1 MRLQQR
7 VFVLR
12 GVDATLLIGARA
24 GFGGRP
30 PRRRQVANALAR
42 LRRAQD
48 DPFVMAELR
57 RWFTRWQLDPPQL
70 TPAGDAELV
79 RRTVAAIDR
88 GRLVARLVP
97 VARTPA
103 TGGGGDERSF
113 RLAQAGGPAPRARTG
128 ADLVAMSPAER
139 IAEMLERTIPRL
151 PGHVRDEFVALLVG
165 SGVMRVAAIAA
176 GWIVSHAVGVGEVI
190 DLALA
195 ALLVVGAVVSG
206 WAVIEGARDF
216 ARALGMA
223 ASAASDADLD
233 AAADLMASAVT
244 TLGVAAISI
253 LLLRAKGSGGGGAA
267 DAAGKGGA
275 STRSLGE
282 PRIFAADT
290 GPARPVARRPP
301 PQMQAVDDGADIRLP
316 EGARPVRTELVSE
329 AARAPPQEGA
339 PPVTDALP
347 SGARPINPAAKT
359 KLSPRF
365 VGTEKGAVSATP
377 ELEMEIEKGAWL
389 AKHGTP
395 PPGEPALSKDA
406 LASFGAPPRQIFVEG
421 PTKLYRVVGEGN
433 NVHGSYWSREPP
445 PATEAEWRGKSAIR
459 GDFNGNGGYV
469 VMEVPAGAKIPA
481 WEGPIRAQ
489 QSSDGVNIL
498 PGGADQVFMDAAGL
512 DVGPVLPT
520 SWAK

>member
-1 MRLQQR
+1 MGLQQR

-24 GFGGRP
+24 EFGGRP
-30 PRRRQVANALAR
+30 PRRRQAANALAR

-165 SGVMRVAAIAA
+165 AGVMRVAAIAA

-223 ASAASDADLD
+223 ASAASDAELD

-253 LLLRAKGSGGGGAA
+253 LLLRAKGSGGGDGGGGKAASRPRSNATTRSRTDSRQRASGGDDVSSQAAPAATQTRDSQVGAKAAAITPDRYNYVLDDLGRPVEASGKLKLGKGKRDQSAQKTAGGSDRLDDDDGGHLIAARFGGGYNAENLVPQNANLNRSAWKKMENEWA
-267 DAAGKGGA
+267 DALKNGKEVEVRIRVEYEGD
-275 STRSLGE
+275 SKRPSRFIVEHVIGE
-282 PRIFAADT
+282 GDA
-290 GPARPVARRPP
+290 
-301 PQMQAVDDGADIRLP
+301 
-316 EGARPVRTELVSE
+316 VRTEFVNE
-329 AARAPPQEGA
+329 AGQTFTR
-339 PPVTDALP
+339 
-347 SGARPINPAAKT
+347 SGR
-359 KLSPRF
+359 
-365 VGTEKGAVSATP
+365 
-377 ELEMEIEKGAWL
+377 
-389 AKHGTP
+389 
-395 PPGEPALSKDA
+395 
-406 LASFGAPPRQIFVEG
+406 
-421 PTKLYRVVGEGN
+421 
-433 NVHGSYWSREPP
+433 
-445 PATEAEWRGKSAIR
+445 
-459 GDFNGNGGYV
+459 
-469 VMEVPAGAKIPA
+469 
-481 WEGPIRAQ
+481 
-489 QSSDGVNIL
+489 
-498 PGGADQVFMDAAGL
+498 
-512 DVGPVLPT
+512 
-520 SWAK
+520 